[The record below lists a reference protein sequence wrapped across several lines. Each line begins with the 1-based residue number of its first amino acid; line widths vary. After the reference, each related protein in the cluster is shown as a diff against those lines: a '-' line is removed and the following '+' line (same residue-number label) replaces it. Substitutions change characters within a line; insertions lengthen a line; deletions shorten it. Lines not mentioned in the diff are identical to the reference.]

1 MIYEVKFIDSVRFM
15 PRYTISVPYD
25 LAVGIGKYKYKDCT
39 IKCLQYM
46 EENCKTKYKDSKL
59 SWIYR
64 K

>member
-1 MIYEVKFIDSVRFM
+1 M

-25 LAVGIGKYKYKDCT
+25 LAVGIVKYKYKDCT

-59 SWIYR
+59 S
-64 K
+64 